1 MSIFHKLRVKEVRRE
16 TVDAVSVAF
25 DVPNELEKEFRFL
38 PGQYI
43 TIQKNLEDS
52 LLRRAYSI
60 CSSPD
65 SGELRVDIKH
75 VDKGRFSNFA
85 NHILKEGDTLDVAGP
100 EGRFVLEVD
109 ASNQKD
115 YLAIAAGSGITPVIS
130 MIKAVLQNE
139 KDSRFVLIY
148 GSKSGEKTIFKNEL
162 DELVDS
168 SNGRFQVQFVYS
180 QIISDKALFGRIDAK
195 LVKKQLKNKFSGW
208 NFDTYFL
215 CGPEEMIDDSKS
227 MLIKNGINE
236 DAIKFE
242 LFSSTSYKKEVTKS
256 LSGNTEIIVVL
267 DDEET
272 TFEMRMDELILDAA
286 LAKGL
291 DAPYSCQG
299 GVCSSCL
306 AKVVEGKAV
315 MERNTILDEEEIEEG
330 LILTCQAHPITSKIK
345 IDYDDV

>member
-1 MSIFHKLRVKEVRRE
+1 MSIFHKLQVKEVRRE

-25 DVPNELEKEFRFL
+25 DVPSELEKEFRFL

-43 TIQKNLEDS
+43 TIQKNLQDS

-65 SGELRVDIKH
+65 SGELRVAIKQ
-75 VDKGRFSNFA
+75 VDKGRFSYFA
-85 NHILKEGDTLDVAGP
+85 KQVLQPGDLLDVAAP

-109 ASNQKD
+109 SEHDKD

-130 MIKAVLQNE
+130 MIKSVLQNE
-139 KDSRFVLIY
+139 KNSRFALVY
-148 GSKSGEKTIFKNEL
+148 GSKSGDKTIFKKEL
-162 DELVDS
+162 DELIAS
-168 SNGRFQVQFVYS
+168 ANGRLVVQYVYS
-180 QIISDKALFGRIDAK
+180 QIISDKALFGRIDKK
-195 LVKKQLKNKFSGW
+195 LVKKLLKNDFSGW
-208 NFDTYFL
+208 NFDAYFL
-215 CGPEEMIDDSKS
+215 CGPEEMIDASTEILK
-227 MLIKNGINE
+227 KNGVKE
-236 DAIKFE
+236 DAINFE

-256 LSGNTEIIVVL
+256 LDGNTEICIVL

-272 TFEMRMDELILDAA
+272 NFEMRMDELILDAA

-306 AKVVEGKAV
+306 AKVVEGNAV
-315 MERNTILDEEEIEEG
+315 MERNTILDDDEIAEG
-330 LILTCQAHPITSKIK
+330 LILTCQAHPTTSKIK

>member
-1 MSIFHKLRVKEVRRE
+1 MRRE

-25 DVPNELEKEFRFL
+25 DVPDELEKEFRFL

-43 TIQKNLEDS
+43 TIQKNLQDS

-65 SGELRVDIKH
+65 SGELRVAIKH
-75 VDKGRFSNFA
+75 VDKGRFSHFA
-85 NHILKEGDTLDVAGP
+85 NHVLKKGDSLDVAAP

-109 ASNQKD
+109 GSHQKD
-115 YLAIAAGSGITPVIS
+115 YMAIAAGSGITPIIS
-130 MIKAVLQNE
+130 MIKEVLQNE
-139 KDSRFVLIY
+139 KSSRFALLY
-148 GSKSGEKTIFKNEL
+148 GSKSGDKTIFKKEL

-168 SNGRFQVQFVYS
+168 SDGRLSVQYVYS
-180 QIISDKALFGRIDAK
+180 QIISDKALFGRIDGK
-195 LVKKQLKNKFSGW
+195 LVKDLLKNDFSDW
-208 NFDTYFL
+208 NFDSYFL
-215 CGPEEMIDDSKS
+215 CGPEEMIDASTEILK
-227 MLIKNGINE
+227 KNGVKE

-242 LFSSTSYKKEVTKS
+242 LFSSTSYKKEVKKS
-256 LSGNTEIIVVL
+256 LSGNTEICVVL

-272 TFEMRMDELILDAA
+272 TFEMRMDEMILDAS

-306 AKVVEGKAV
+306 AKVVEGNAV
-315 MERNTILDEEEIEEG
+315 MERNSILDEDEIEEG
-330 LILTCQAHPITSKIK
+330 LILTCQAHPTTSKIK

>member
-1 MSIFHKLRVKEVRRE
+1 MSIFHQLRVKEVRRE

-25 DVPNELEKEFRFL
+25 DVPNELEKEFRFS

-43 TIQKNLEDS
+43 TIQKDLQDS

-65 SGELRVDIKH
+65 SGELRVAIKE
-75 VDKGRFSNFA
+75 VDKGRFSHFA
-85 NHILKEGDTLDVAGP
+85 NQVLKPGDLLDVAGP
-100 EGRFVLEVD
+100 EGRFVLETND
-109 ASNQKD
+109 KHQKD

-139 KDSRFVLIY
+139 SKSRFALIY
-148 GSKSGEKTIFKNEL
+148 GSKSSDKTIFKKEL
-162 DELVDS
+162 DSLVASYD
-168 SNGRFQVQFVYS
+168 GRLKVQYVYS
-180 QIISDKALFGRIDAK
+180 NIISDKALFGRIDGK
-195 LVKKQLKNKFSGW
+195 MVKGLLKSDFSGY

-215 CGPEEMIDDSKS
+215 CGPEEMIDDTKKA
-227 MLIKNGINE
+227 LLKNGVKE
-236 DAIKFE
+236 EAIKLE
-242 LFSSTSYKKEVTKS
+242 LFSATSYKKEVTKS
-256 LSGNTEIIVVL
+256 LSGNVEITVVL

-272 TFEMRMDELILDAA
+272 TFDMRMDELILDAA
-286 LAKGL
+286 IAKGL

-306 AKVVEGKAV
+306 AKVIEGSAV
-315 MERNTILDEEEIEEG
+315 MERNTILDADEIEEG
-330 LILTCQAHPITSKIK
+330 LILTCQAHPTTSTIK

>member
-1 MSIFHKLRVKEVRRE
+1 M
-16 TVDAVSVAF
+16 DAVSVAF